1 MRLLAPLVVT
11 SLALLQGACIECK
24 ERRMPKVT
32 PSIYLIPEGFT
43 GWVTI
48 EYEVADAPPLPF
60 EDGHRLFII
69 PRSGRLETSSPQEL
83 GRIVRE
89 RYYYVHADGR
99 RTPIRKPES
108 EYGASGDVAAEV
120 HPAPVILAS
129 GVGSSTGASGRHVYE
144 QFHVGRGPAADPP
157 GWTP

>member
-99 RTPIRKPES
+99 RTPIRRPEL
-108 EYGASGDVAAEV
+108 EYNAEPNSAYKQ
-120 HPAPVILAS
+120 HPEVVIL
-129 GVGSSTGASGRHVYE
+129 GSVVRVSRREDREHHLDLFY
-144 QFHVGRGPAADPP
+144 VGRGPAGDPP
-157 GWTP
+157 HHD